1 MKIQVNTD
9 GSIAGSDALTQQLEA
24 DVSAALE
31 RYGDRLTRVELHLSD
46 ENGPKASHGADK
58 RCMIEARPA
67 GLQPVA
73 VTEHADTIERACHGT
88 TRKLQSLLDTTFGR
102 IADRHGD
109 DTIRQAE
116 DS

>member
-9 GSIAGSDALTQQLEA
+9 GSIAGNDALTQQIEA

-46 ENGPKASHGADK
+46 ENGPKAGHGVDK

-73 VTEHADTIERACHGT
+73 VTEHADTIERACQGA
-88 TRKLQSLLDTTFGR
+88 TRKLRRLLDTTFGR

-116 DS
+116 DN